1 MEEDKRICCFC
12 EKEVLREDML
22 YTKDCHGIPYRLLC
36 FECYEKLMEDGYDG
50 EYYTDTDEC
59 IDADY

>member
-22 YTKDCHGIPYRLLC
+22 YTKDC
-36 FECYEKLMEDGYDG
+36 MEFHIGWYALSA
-50 EYYTDTDEC
+50 TKS
-59 IDADY
+59 